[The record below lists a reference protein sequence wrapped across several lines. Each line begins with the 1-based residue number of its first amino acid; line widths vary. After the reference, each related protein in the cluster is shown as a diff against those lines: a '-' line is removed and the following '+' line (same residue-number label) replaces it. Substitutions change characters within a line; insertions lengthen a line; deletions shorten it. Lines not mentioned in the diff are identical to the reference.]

1 MSNLAL
7 KISPADPSV
16 KEPAVKEVPKQSA
29 PLPPEEP
36 VAPKKPFRGK
46 IIRLAIAAV
55 VLATA
60 GYFGYQYWTVGRFQ
74 VSTDDA
80 YVQAD
85 MSMIGNKLAG
95 YVKELPVADN
105 TVVKTGDVIAR
116 FDSSDY
122 ELALASAKARV
133 ETQIATM
140 ATISQQIV
148 AQQAQVKAAGSQLTS
163 AQASEQTAAIV
174 QARASE
180 LLKSKVGTQQTMDT
194 TTGALLSARASA
206 DTATANL
213 EAAKA
218 QIGILNAQANAAGK
232 LLEELNIAVKK
243 AENDLNYTEVKA
255 PFDGIVANRAVE
267 LGQFVGAGSRLMAV
281 VPVQDS
287 YVQANFK
294 ETQLRDIHPG
304 QKVEII
310 VDALDGKKIEGV
322 VESIAPAS
330 GADFSLLPP
339 ENATGNFTKITQRF
353 PVKIA
358 LPAGEGANLRS
369 GLSVSVT
376 IDSRDAGK

>member
-1 MSNLAL
+1 MSNVAL
-7 KISPADPSV
+7 KISPA
-16 KEPAVKEVPKQSA
+16 EPVVKEVPKQAATKPVEA
-29 PLPPEEP
+29 PTTPN
-36 VAPKKPFRGK
+36 KPIRSR
-46 IIRLAIAAV
+46 IIRFTILAA

-60 GYFGYQYWTVGRFQ
+60 GYYGYQYWTIGRFE

-85 MSMIGNKLAG
+85 MSVIGNKLAG
-95 YVKELPVADN
+95 YVTELPFADN
-105 TVVKTGDVIAR
+105 SAVKKGDVIAR

-122 ELALASAKARV
+122 ELALASARARV
-133 ETQIATM
+133 ETQAASV
-140 ATISQQIV
+140 ATIAQQIV
-148 AQQAQVKAAGSQLTS
+148 AQQAQIKAAESQLTS
-163 AQASEQTAAIV
+163 AQANEQTAAIV
-174 QARASE
+174 QARASD

-194 TTGALLSARASA
+194 TTGALLTARASV

-218 QIGILNAQANAAGK
+218 QVGILNAQSKAAEK
-232 LLEELNIAVKK
+232 QLEELNIAVKK
-243 AENDLNYTEVKA
+243 AENDLNYTDVKA
-255 PFDGIVANRAVE
+255 PFDGILANRAVE
-267 LGQFVGAGSRLMAV
+267 LGQFVGAGSRLMAL
-281 VPVQDS
+281 VPVQDA
-287 YVQANFK
+287 YIQANFK
-294 ETQLRDIHPG
+294 ETQLTNIHPG
-304 QKVEII
+304 QKAEIT
-310 VDALDGKKIEGV
+310 VDAFTDEKIEGV

-358 LPAGEGANLRS
+358 LPAGAGAKLRS

>member
-1 MSNLAL
+1 MSNVAL
-7 KISPADPSV
+7 KISPDEPIV
-16 KEPAVKEVPKQSA
+16 KEPVVKEVPKQSA
-29 PLPPEEP
+29 PLPPE
-36 VAPKKPFRGK
+36 APLAPQKPLRGRIVRYA
-46 IIRLAIAAV
+46 IIGA

-85 MSMIGNKLAG
+85 MSLIGNKLAG
-95 YVKELPVADN
+95 YVKELPVRDN
-105 TVVKTGDVIAR
+105 TAVKAGDVIAR

-122 ELALASAKARV
+122 DLALASAKARV
-133 ETQIATM
+133 ETQAATIATI
-140 ATISQQIV
+140 AQQIV
-148 AQQAQVKAAGSQLTS
+148 AQQAQIKAADSQLTS
-163 AQASEQTAAIV
+163 AQANEQTAAIV

-194 TTGALLSARASA
+194 TTGTLLTARASV
-206 DTATANL
+206 DTANANL

-218 QIGILNAQANAAGK
+218 QIGILNAQSNAAQK

-243 AENDLNYTEVKA
+243 AENDLNYTDVKA
-255 PFDGIVANRAVE
+255 PFDGIVANRAIE
-267 LGQFVGAGSRLMAV
+267 LGQFVGAGTRLMAV

-287 YVQANFK
+287 YILANFK
-294 ETQLRDIHPG
+294 ETQLVNIHPG
-304 QKVEII
+304 QKVEIVI
-310 VDALDGKKIEGV
+310 DAFDSEKIEGV

-353 PVKIA
+353 PVKISLA
-358 LPAGEGANLRS
+358 AGAAAKLRS
-369 GLSVSVT
+369 GLSVAVT

>member
-1 MSNLAL
+1 MCDMSNVAL
-7 KISPADPSV
+7 KISPA
-16 KEPAVKEVPKQSA
+16 EPVVKEVSKQSA
-29 PLPPEEP
+29 STPAEAPL
-36 VAPKKPFRGK
+36 APRKPLRGR
-46 IIRLAIAAV
+46 ILRFAIFAA

-60 GYFGYQYWTVGRFQ
+60 GYYGYQYWTIGRFQ

-85 MSMIGNKLAG
+85 MSVIGNKLAG
-95 YVKELPVADN
+95 YVKELPVRDN
-105 TVVKTGDVIAR
+105 ANVRAGDVIAR

-133 ETQIATM
+133 ETQRAAMNTIA
-140 ATISQQIV
+140 QQII
-148 AQQAQVKAAGSQLTS
+148 AQQAQVKAATSQLTS
-163 AQASEQTAAIV
+163 AQANEQTAAIV

-194 TTGALLSARASA
+194 TTGALLTARASA

-218 QIGILNAQANAAGK
+218 QVGILNAQAKAAQSQ
-232 LLEELNIAVKK
+232 LEEADIAVKK
-243 AENDLNYTEVKA
+243 AENDLSYTDVKA

-267 LGQFVGAGSRLMAV
+267 LGQFVSVGTRLMAV
-281 VPVQDS
+281 VPVQDA
-287 YVQANFK
+287 YIQANFK
-294 ETQLRDIHPG
+294 ETQLRNIRPG
-304 QKVEII
+304 QKVEIT
-310 VDALDGKKIEGV
+310 VDAFDGEKIEGA

-339 ENATGNFTKITQRF
+339 ENATGNFTKITQRY
-353 PVKIA
+353 PVKIT
-358 LPAGEGANLRS
+358 LPAGIAAKLRS
-369 GLSVSVT
+369 GLSVSVI

>member
-1 MSNLAL
+1 MSNVAL
-7 KISPADPSV
+7 KNSPAELDV
-16 KEPAVKEVPKQSA
+16 KNPVAREIPKQSS
-29 PLPPEEP
+29 PKPPEAP
-36 VAPKKPFRGK
+36 VASKKPVRGTLM
-46 IIRLAIAAV
+46 RFAIAAA

-85 MSMIGNKLAG
+85 MSLIDNKLAG

-105 TVVKTGDVIAR
+105 SAVKTGDVIAR

-122 ELALASAKARV
+122 KLALASAKARV
-133 ETQIATM
+133 ETQIASM
-140 ATISQQIV
+140 ATNSQQII
-148 AQQAQVKAAGSQLTS
+148 AQQAQIKAASSQLTS
-163 AQASEQTAAIV
+163 AQASEQTAAIL

-194 TTGALLSARASA
+194 TTGALLAARASA

-213 EAAKA
+213 EAAEA
-218 QIGILNAQANAAGK
+218 QIGILNAQSNAAEK
-232 LLEELNIAVKK
+232 LLEELSIAVKK
-243 AENDLNYTEVKA
+243 AENDLKYTEIKA

-281 VPVQDS
+281 VPIQDS
-287 YVQANFK
+287 YIQANFK
-294 ETQLRDIHPG
+294 ETQLRHIHPG

-310 VDALDGKKIEGV
+310 VDALDGEKIEGV
-322 VESIAPAS
+322 VDSIAPAS

-353 PVKIA
+353 PVKITLSTGSEA
-358 LPAGEGANLRS
+358 KLRS
-369 GLSVSVT
+369 GLLVSVT

>member
-16 KEPAVKEVPKQSA
+16 KEVPKQSA
-29 PLPPEEP
+29 LLPPEEP

-105 TVVKTGDVIAR
+105 TAVKTGDVIAR

-255 PFDGIVANRAVE
+255 PFNGIVANRAVE

-287 YVQANFK
+287 YIQANFK

-358 LPAGEGANLRS
+358 LPDGVGANLRS

>member
-1 MSNLAL
+1 MSNVAL
-7 KISPADPSV
+7 KISPDEPIV
-16 KEPAVKEVPKQSA
+16 KEPVVKEVPKQSA
-29 PLPPEEP
+29 PQPPE
-36 VAPKKPFRGK
+36 APHTSRKPLRGR
-46 IIRLAIAAV
+46 IIRYAIIGA

-85 MSMIGNKLAG
+85 MSLIGNKLAG
-95 YVKELPVADN
+95 YVKELPVRDN
-105 TVVKTGDVIAR
+105 TAVKAGDVIAR

-122 ELALASAKARV
+122 DLALASAKARV
-133 ETQIATM
+133 ETQAATIATI
-140 ATISQQIV
+140 AQQIV
-148 AQQAQVKAAGSQLTS
+148 AQQAQIKAADSQLTS
-163 AQASEQTAAIV
+163 AQANEQTAAIV

-194 TTGALLSARASA
+194 TTGTLLTARASV
-206 DTATANL
+206 DTANANL

-218 QIGILNAQANAAGK
+218 QIGILNAQSNAAQK

-243 AENDLNYTEVKA
+243 AENDLNYTDVKA
-255 PFDGIVANRAVE
+255 PFDGIVANRAIE
-267 LGQFVGAGSRLMAV
+267 LGQFVGAGTRLMAV

-287 YVQANFK
+287 YILANFK
-294 ETQLRDIHPG
+294 ETQLVNIHPG
-304 QKVEII
+304 QKVEVVI
-310 VDALDGKKIEGV
+310 DAFDSEKIEGV

-353 PVKIA
+353 PVKISLA
-358 LPAGEGANLRS
+358 AGAGAKLRS
-369 GLSVSVT
+369 GLSVAVT

>member
-1 MSNLAL
+1 MSNVAL
-7 KISPADPSV
+7 KISPAEPVV
-16 KEPAVKEVPKQSA
+16 KEMPKQA
-29 PLPPEEP
+29 ATKPVEAATTPNKPL
-36 VAPKKPFRGK
+36 RSR
-46 IIRLAIAAV
+46 IIRFTVLAAI
-55 VLATA
+55 LATA
-60 GYFGYQYWTVGRFQ
+60 SYYSYQYWTIGRFE

-95 YVKELPVADN
+95 YVTELPFADN
-105 TVVKTGDVIAR
+105 SAVKKGNVIAR

-122 ELALASAKARV
+122 ELALASARARV
-133 ETQIATM
+133 ETQSASV
-140 ATISQQIV
+140 ATIAQQIV
-148 AQQAQVKAAGSQLTS
+148 AQQAQIKAAESQLTS
-163 AQASEQTAAIV
+163 AQANEQTAAIV
-174 QARASE
+174 QARASD

-194 TTGALLSARASA
+194 TTGALLTARASV

-218 QIGILNAQANAAGK
+218 QVGILNAQSKAAEK
-232 LLEELNIAVKK
+232 QLEELNIAVKK
-243 AENDLNYTEVKA
+243 AENDLTYTDVKA
-255 PFDGIVANRAVE
+255 PFDGILANRAVE
-267 LGQFVGAGSRLMAV
+267 LGQFVGAGSRLMAL
-281 VPVQDS
+281 VPVQDA
-287 YVQANFK
+287 YIQANFK
-294 ETQLRDIHPG
+294 ETQLTNIHPG
-304 QKVEII
+304 QKAEIT
-310 VDALDGKKIEGV
+310 VDAFTDEKIEGV

-358 LPAGEGANLRS
+358 LPAGAGAKLRS

>member
-1 MSNLAL
+1 MSNVAL
-7 KISPADPSV
+7 KISPA
-16 KEPAVKEVPKQSA
+16 EPLVKEVPKQAA
-29 PLPPEEP
+29 PKP
-36 VAPKKPFRGK
+36 VEAPTKPKKPIRGR
-46 IIRLAIAAV
+46 IIQISILAAV
-55 VLATA
+55 LAVA
-60 GYFGYQYWTVGRFQ
+60 GYYGNQYWQVGRFQ

-85 MSMIGNKLAG
+85 TSLIGNKLAG
-95 YVKELPVADN
+95 YLKELPVSDN
-105 TVVKTGDVIAR
+105 SVVKKGDIIAR

-122 ELALASAKARV
+122 ELAVKSAKARV
-133 ETQIATM
+133 ETQKATM
-140 ATISQQIV
+140 ATNTQQII
-148 AQQAQVKAAGSQLTS
+148 AQEAQIKAAQGQVTN
-163 AQASEQTAAIV
+163 AQANEQTAAIV

-194 TTGALLSARASA
+194 TTGALLAARASV
-206 DTATANL
+206 DVATANL

-218 QIGILNAQANAAGK
+218 QIGILNAQANAAQK
-232 LLEELNIAVKK
+232 QLDELNIAVSK
-243 AENDLNYTEVKA
+243 AESDLAYTDVRA

-267 LGQFVGAGSRLMAV
+267 LGQFVGAGSRLMAL

-287 YVQANFK
+287 YIQANFK
-294 ETQLRDIHPG
+294 ETQLTTIHPG
-304 QKVEII
+304 QKAEII
-310 VDALDGKKIEGV
+310 IDAFTDEKIEGV

-358 LPAGEGANLRS
+358 LPAGAGAKLRS

>member
-1 MSNLAL
+1 MSNVAL
-7 KISPADPSV
+7 KISPA
-16 KEPAVKEVPKQSA
+16 EPVVKEVPKQAAAKPGEA
-29 PLPPEEP
+29 PTTPN
-36 VAPKKPFRGK
+36 KPIRSR
-46 IIRLAIAAV
+46 IIRFTILAA

-60 GYFGYQYWTVGRFQ
+60 GYYGYQYWTIGRFE

-95 YVKELPVADN
+95 YVTELPFADN
-105 TVVKTGDVIAR
+105 SAVKKGDVIAR

-122 ELALASAKARV
+122 ELALASARARV
-133 ETQIATM
+133 ETQAASV
-140 ATISQQIV
+140 ATIAQQIV
-148 AQQAQVKAAGSQLTS
+148 AQQAQIKATESQLTS
-163 AQASEQTAAIV
+163 AQANEQTAAIV
-174 QARASE
+174 QARASD

-194 TTGALLSARASA
+194 TTGALLTARASV

-218 QIGILNAQANAAGK
+218 QVGILNAQSKAAEK
-232 LLEELNIAVKK
+232 QSAELNIAVKK
-243 AENDLNYTEVKA
+243 AENDLNYTVIKS
-255 PFDGIVANRAVE
+255 PFDGILANRAVE
-267 LGQFVGAGSRLMAV
+267 LGQFVGAGSRLMAL
-281 VPVQDS
+281 VPVQDA
-287 YVQANFK
+287 YIQANFK
-294 ETQLRDIHPG
+294 ETQLTNIHPG
-304 QKVEII
+304 QKAEIT
-310 VDALDGKKIEGV
+310 VDAFTNEKIEGV

-358 LPAGEGANLRS
+358 LPAGAGAKLRS

>member
-1 MSNLAL
+1 MSNVAL
-7 KISPADPSV
+7 KISPDVPSV
-16 KEPAVKEVPKQSA
+16 KEPLVKEVPKQSA
-29 PLPPEEP
+29 HLPPE
-36 VAPKKPFRGK
+36 APLAPQKPLRGR
-46 IIRLAIAAV
+46 IIRYAIIGA

-85 MSMIGNKLAG
+85 MSLIGNKMAG
-95 YVKELPVADN
+95 YVKELPVRDN
-105 TVVKTGDVIAR
+105 TAVKAGDVIAR

-122 ELALASAKARV
+122 DLALASAKARV
-133 ETQIATM
+133 ETQKATM
-140 ATISQQIV
+140 ATIAQQII
-148 AQQAQVKAAGSQLTS
+148 AQQAQIKAADSQLTS
-163 AQASEQTAAIV
+163 AQANEQTAAIV

-194 TTGALLSARASA
+194 TTGALLTARASA

-243 AENDLNYTEVKA
+243 AENDLNYTDVKA
-255 PFDGIVANRAVE
+255 PFDGIVANRAIE
-267 LGQFVGAGSRLMAV
+267 LGQFVGAGTRLMAV
-281 VPVQDS
+281 VPVQNS
-287 YVQANFK
+287 YILANFK
-294 ETQLRDIHPG
+294 ETQLVNIHPG
-304 QKVEII
+304 QKVEVVI
-310 VDALDGKKIEGV
+310 DAFDSEKIEGV

-353 PVKIA
+353 PVKISLA
-358 LPAGEGANLRS
+358 AGAAAKLRS
-369 GLSVSVT
+369 GLSVAVT